1 MRGGG
6 ELGGT
11 VSVFSDHGDI
21 RRVTSVSQ
29 LVSERV
35 RERLTYRVIT
45 DLKIFS
51 GDKEGGRR

>member
-29 LVSERV
+29 SVSERV
-35 RERLTYRVIT
+35 RLRVKDELLRI
-45 DLKIFS
+45 
-51 GDKEGGRR
+51 